1 VRGQAQGF
9 LVLITYGVGM
19 LIGSV
24 IAGKVYNG
32 FLGAATDLTLAQ
44 WAKFWPLPAGFAA
57 VVLVLFAIFFR
68 PQAQASSVGQQ
79 PVR

>member
-1 VRGQAQGF
+1 MF
-9 LVLITYGVGM
+9 
-19 LIGSV
+19 IGSL

-32 FLGAATDLTLAQ
+32 FKGAATDLTLAQ
-44 WAKFWPLPAGFAA
+44 WAKFWPLPAAFAA

-68 PQAQASSVGQQ
+68 PQTQQSAVGQQ